1 MARPKEFDPAKA
13 LDQALEAFWDQGY
26 EAASVQGLCSAMGI
40 NRGSLYDTFGDKETL
55 FTACMDRFRAMQ
67 EQGIYKIL
75 ERRDEDPREQ
85 LRLFFDAVV
94 ESSLVNFSRGRGCF
108 MTNTTLGSSVR
119 LPSIA
124 QRVEDYQLYTEDVLL
139 RFLEDASRRGWTK
152 EGLQP
157 REAASLPAR
166 PQAGNP
172 CHRTHGSGTEH
183 AGGCMPDGREC
194 RILSGVCALF
204 FERSFQQPVQRK
216 GSVSNEKNAWHPHHQ
231 HRRALQAGSHSSSE

>member
-55 FTACMDRFRAMQ
+55 FTACMDRFRALQ
-67 EQGIYKIL
+67 EQGLYRIL
-75 ERRDEDPREQ
+75 ERREEDPQEQ

-124 QRVEDYQLYTEDVLL
+124 QRVEGYHLYTEDVLL
-139 RFLEDASRRGWTK
+139 RFLEDASKRGLTK
-152 EGLQP
+152 DGLQP
-157 REAASLPAR
+157 REAARFLLAIKQGIHVTAR
-166 PQAGNP
+166 TEAG
-172 CHRTHGSGTEH
+172 RSMLE
-183 AGGCMPDGREC
+183 DVC
-194 RILSGVCALF
+194 RMAV
-204 FERSFQQPVQRK
+204 
-216 GSVSNEKNAWHPHHQ
+216 NAVF
-231 HRRALQAGSHSSSE
+231 